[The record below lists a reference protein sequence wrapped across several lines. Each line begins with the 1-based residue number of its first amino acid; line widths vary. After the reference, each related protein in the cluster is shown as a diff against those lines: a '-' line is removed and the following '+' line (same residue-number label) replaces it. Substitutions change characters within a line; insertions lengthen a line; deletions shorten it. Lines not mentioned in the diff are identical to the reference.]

1 MKTQAKVDQKEGKP
15 PQALKELLP
24 SKKITG
30 VDRIRLELSES
41 CAKDI
46 ETIKDMPKEPKG
58 KPEWSKKYTGI
69 ERLKKLSVIEKI
81 REDLSES
88 TAKDIE
94 ENNDKP
100 KRNYRSRDSGEP
112 KRKYKKRTN
121 IFD

>member
-1 MKTQAKVDQKEGKP
+1 
-15 PQALKELLP
+15 
-24 SKKITG
+24 
-30 VDRIRLELSES
+30 
-41 CAKDI
+41 
-46 ETIKDMPKEPKG
+46 MPKEPKG